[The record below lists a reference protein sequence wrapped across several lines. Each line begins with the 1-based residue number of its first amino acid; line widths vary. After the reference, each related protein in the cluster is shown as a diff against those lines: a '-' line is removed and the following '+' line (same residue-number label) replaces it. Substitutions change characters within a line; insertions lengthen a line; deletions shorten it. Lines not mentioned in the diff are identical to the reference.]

1 MFFASLRWH
10 LHSINVIKLPIPTMQ
25 VTLYHIWKAPNKDIT
40 RRNLTGEIP
49 PQSLSITL
57 PFSSRTILPSIKIHH
72 HKESNPTLDS
82 MISYEARI
90 HTLSV
95 YLCPAITVIPVL
107 LTVHLSVAT
116 VPLQHFTQDTQV
128 LSMAITSQNSRY
140 CPFLRMGKARI

>member
-49 PQSLSITL
+49 PHSLPITL

-95 YLCPAITVIPVL
+95 PLSCNNCYPSCSHCPPVCGHCTSAALHTGHTGTEHGHYITK
-107 LTVHLSVAT
+107 
-116 VPLQHFTQDTQV
+116 FQV
-128 LSMAITSQNSRY
+128 L
-140 CPFLRMGKARI
+140 PFP